1 MCIYYTYIF
10 LKVKYSPNKRFLYTL
25 KTLIYVKY
33 NQNIKKIKMIWY
45 NIIRKDLMRM
55 KYNIRGDKLEIT
67 DAINNYVES
76 KLDRLNKYFKEDD
89 ILANVLLRVRGNSQ
103 IIEVTIPT
111 DKFILR
117 SEEEDKDLY
126 AAIDLVTD
134 KLERQIRKNKTRL
147 NKQNTENKYKEF
159 NFDYEVES
167 DETEEDEVIVKRK
180 NIEMKPMDE
189 EEAILQMNLLG
200 HEFFVYKDMHTDK
213 VCVLYKRKDG
223 NYGIIETNE

>member
-1 MCIYYTYIF
+1 
-10 LKVKYSPNKRFLYTL
+10 
-25 KTLIYVKY
+25 
-33 NQNIKKIKMIWY
+33 
-45 NIIRKDLMRM
+45 M

-147 NKQNTENKYKEF
+147 SRQNVDNKFKEF
-159 NFDYEVES
+159 NFDFEINDTDES
-167 DETEEDEVIVKRK
+167 NEDEIIVKRK

-189 EEAILQMNLLG
+189 EEAILEMNLLG
-200 HEFFVYKDMHTDK
+200 HEFFVYKDMHTDNI
-213 VCVLYKRKDG
+213 CVLYKRKDG
-223 NYGIIETNE
+223 NYGLIETK

>member
-1 MCIYYTYIF
+1 
-10 LKVKYSPNKRFLYTL
+10 
-25 KTLIYVKY
+25 
-33 NQNIKKIKMIWY
+33 
-45 NIIRKDLMRM
+45 M
-55 KYNIRGDKLEIT
+55 KYNIRGDKLEVT

-134 KLERQIRKNKTRL
+134 KLERQIRKNKTRI
-147 NKQNTENKYKEF
+147 NEKIF
-159 NFDYEVES
+159 
-167 DETEEDEVIVKRK
+167 I
-180 NIEMKPMDE
+180 I
-189 EEAILQMNLLG
+189 
-200 HEFFVYKDMHTDK
+200 FFLHFYPQI
-213 VCVLYKRKDG
+213 Y
-223 NYGIIETNE
+223 Y

>member
-1 MCIYYTYIF
+1 
-10 LKVKYSPNKRFLYTL
+10 
-25 KTLIYVKY
+25 
-33 NQNIKKIKMIWY
+33 
-45 NIIRKDLMRM
+45 M

-76 KLDRLNKYFKEDD
+76 KLDRLNKYFKEEE

-111 DKFILR
+111 DKFVLR

-126 AAIDLVTD
+126 AAIDIVTD

-147 NKQNTENKYKEF
+147 NRQNIDNKYKEF
-159 NFDYEVES
+159 NFDYETT
-167 DETEEDEVIVKRK
+167 TEEEEQEEVIVKRK

-200 HEFFVYKDMHTDK
+200 HEFFVYKDIHTNT

-223 NYGIIETNE
+223 NYGLIETK

>member
-1 MCIYYTYIF
+1 
-10 LKVKYSPNKRFLYTL
+10 
-25 KTLIYVKY
+25 
-33 NQNIKKIKMIWY
+33 
-45 NIIRKDLMRM
+45 M
-55 KYNIRGDKLEIT
+55 KYNIRGDKLVVT
-67 DAINNYVES
+67 DAINNYAKS

-134 KLERQIRKNKTRL
+134 KLEGQIRKNKTRL
-147 NKQNTENKYKEF
+147 KKQNIDNKYKDF
-159 NFDYEVES
+159 NFDYELLNEEES
-167 DETEEDEVIVKRK
+167 SEEEKIVKRK

-189 EEAILQMNLLG
+189 EEAILEMNLLG
-200 HEFFVYKDMHTDK
+200 HEFFVYKDMHTNNI
-213 VCVLYKRKDG
+213 CIIYKRKDG
-223 NYGIIETNE
+223 NYGLIETK